1 MTLPLLLLLSGPVI
15 ALAALWDYARRRR
28 NPRKISAAEWLEGMR
43 ALDTVK
49 PMASRI
55 EGDPDWRDPRKRRRK
70 RKPVEVN
77 VTPIRKSGTK

>member
-1 MTLPLLLLLSGPVI
+1 
-15 ALAALWDYARRRR
+15 
-28 NPRKISAAEWLEGMR
+28 MR